1 MMLQPAFYFSRR
13 TAGVQPL
20 NQPAAGQK
28 GQLIRGIG
36 LIGGSLIV
44 LNGMIGAGIF
54 ATPSQ
59 VAASAGVLSPWLYLG
74 AGVLFTSVVLT
85 FAELSS
91 YFRISGGPALY
102 ATKAFGPLIGFSTG
116 WIYFVS
122 RAASIAANSHVMAY
136 FLGKVWPWFDSDPDR
151 IDIGQVVVVVVVIGT
166 ITLANVVGVKGGV
179 RALGFFTVFK
189 LVPLLI
195 MILLGLQ
202 YVTPDILFPEVLPT
216 INDLGGTTL
225 LLIYAYLGFEQVLIP
240 AGETSK
246 PKETIPNALV
256 FTMIATGLL
265 YFLIVLVYVSVLGD
279 AAAQGGDLVDVG
291 RKLAGP
297 IGAIAITIT
306 AVFSIGGNLSS
317 SMLATPRITMA
328 LADHRLLPRWF
339 GHINE
344 KYSSPANSIMFLG
357 GMALI
362 LALSGSFVVLAV
374 ATTLTRLIIYV
385 VCIAALPVIKGK
397 ADRTTI
403 ERAYR
408 IKGGY
413 TIPLVGLA
421 LCLWMITFSTAKS
434 WMLVG
439 ILLVVGLGIYQGEQW
454 RIKKQHAGAG

>member
-1 MMLQPAFYFSRR
+1 M
-13 TAGVQPL
+13 

-36 LIGGSLIV
+36 LIGGALIV

-54 ATPSQ
+54 ALPAA
-59 VAASAGVLSPWLYLG
+59 VAASAGVLSPWLFLG

-102 ATKAFGPLIGFSTG
+102 ATKAFGPLTGFSTG

-122 RAASIAANSHVMAY
+122 RAASIAANSHVMAI
-136 FLGKVWPWFDSDPDR
+136 FLGAVWPWFDT
-151 IDIGQVVVVVVVIGT
+151 GTGHVVVVVVVIVAL
-166 ITLANVVGVKGGV
+166 TLANVVGVKGGV
-179 RALGFFTVFK
+179 RALAFFTFFK

-195 MILLGLQ
+195 MILFGLQ
-202 YVTPDILFPEVLPT
+202 YVTPEVMFPSNLPT
-216 INDLGGTTL
+216 IDDLGGTTL

-246 PKETIPNALV
+246 PKETIPKALV
-256 FTMIATGLL
+256 FTMIATALL
-265 YFLIVLVYVSVLGD
+265 YFLIVLVYISVLGD
-279 AAAQGGDLVDVG
+279 AAVGGTLVDVG
-291 RKLAGP
+291 FKLAGP
-297 IGAIAITIT
+297 LGAIAITIT

-317 SMLATPRITMA
+317 SMLATPRLTQS

-357 GMALI
+357 GMSLI

-374 ATTLTRLIIYV
+374 ATTLTRLIVYV

-397 ADRTTI
+397 ADPTTI

-413 TIPLVGLA
+413 TIPLIGLG
-421 LCLWMITFSTAKS
+421 LCLWMISFSEAKS
-434 WMLVG
+434 WILVG
-439 ILLVVGLGIYQGEQW
+439 IVLVVGLVIYYFEQL
-454 RIKKQHAGAG
+454 RIKKQNASTGV

>member
-1 MMLQPAFYFSRR
+1 M
-13 TAGVQPL
+13 

-36 LIGGSLIV
+36 LIGGALIV

-54 ATPSQ
+54 ALPAA
-59 VAASAGVLSPWLYLG
+59 VAASAGVLSPWLFLG

-102 ATKAFGPLIGFSTG
+102 ATKAFGPLTGFSTG

-122 RAASIAANSHVMAY
+122 RAGSIAANSHVMAI
-136 FLGKVWPWFDSDPDR
+136 FLGAVWPWFDT
-151 IDIGQVVVVVVVIGT
+151 GTGHVVVVVVVIVAL
-166 ITLANVVGVKGGV
+166 TLANVVGVKGGV
-179 RALGFFTVFK
+179 RALAFFTFFK

-195 MILLGLQ
+195 MILFGLQ
-202 YVTPDILFPEVLPT
+202 YVTPEVMFPSNLPT
-216 INDLGGTTL
+216 IDDLGGTTL

-246 PKETIPNALV
+246 PKETIPKALV
-256 FTMIATGLL
+256 FTMIATALL
-265 YFLIVLVYVSVLGD
+265 YFLIVLVYISVLGD
-279 AAAQGGDLVDVG
+279 AAVGGTLVDVG
-291 RKLAGP
+291 FKLAGP
-297 IGAIAITIT
+297 LGAIAITIT

-317 SMLATPRITMA
+317 SMLATPRLTQS

-357 GMALI
+357 GMSLI

-374 ATTLTRLIIYV
+374 ATTLTRLIVYV

-397 ADRTTI
+397 ADPTTI

-413 TIPLVGLA
+413 TIPLIGLG
-421 LCLWMITFSTAKS
+421 LCLWMISFSDAKS
-434 WMLVG
+434 WILVG
-439 ILLVVGLGIYQGEQW
+439 ILLVVGLVIYYFEQL
-454 RIKKQHAGAG
+454 RIKKQNAGT

>member
-1 MMLQPAFYFSRR
+1 M
-13 TAGVQPL
+13 
-20 NQPAAGQK
+20 NKPAAGQK

-36 LIGGSLIV
+36 LIGGALIV

-54 ATPSQ
+54 ALPSA
-59 VAASAGVLSPWLYLG
+59 VVASAGVLSPWLFLG
-74 AGVLFTSVVLT
+74 AGLLFTSVVLT

-102 ATKAFGPLIGFSTG
+102 ATKAFGPLTGFSTG

-122 RAASIAANSHVMAY
+122 RAASVAANSHVMAI
-136 FLGKVWPWFDSDPDR
+136 FLGAVWPWFDTGTGH
-151 IDIGQVVVVVVVIGT
+151 IVVVVVVIVS

-179 RALGFFTVFK
+179 RTLAFFTFFK

-202 YVTPDILFPEVLPT
+202 YVTPEVMSPSSLPT
-216 INDLGGTTL
+216 IDDLGGTTL

-246 PKETIPNALV
+246 PKETIPKALLL
-256 FTMIATGLL
+256 TMIVTALL
-265 YFLIVLVYVSVLGD
+265 YFLIVLVYISVLGD
-279 AAAQGGDLVDVG
+279 AAASGTLVDVG
-291 RKLAGP
+291 FKLAGP
-297 IGAIAITIT
+297 FGALAITIA

-317 SMLATPRITMA
+317 SMLATPRLTQS
-328 LADHRLLPRWF
+328 LADPRLLPRWF

-357 GMALI
+357 GMSLI
-362 LALSGSFVVLAV
+362 LALSGSFVLLAIS
-374 ATTLTRLIIYV
+374 TTLTRLIIYV
-385 VCIAALPVIKGK
+385 ICIAALPVIKGR
-397 ADRTTI
+397 ADPAMI

-413 TIPLVGLA
+413 TIPLIGFG
-421 LCLWMITFSTAKS
+421 LCLWMITFSSAES
-434 WMLVG
+434 WKLLG
-439 ILLVVGLGIYQGEQW
+439 ILLVVGLVIYSLEQL
-454 RIKKQHAGAG
+454 RIKKQKASIGV

>member
-1 MMLQPAFYFSRR
+1 M
-13 TAGVQPL
+13 

-36 LIGGSLIV
+36 LIGGALIV

-54 ATPSQ
+54 ALPSA
-59 VAASAGVLSPWLYLG
+59 VAASAGVLSPWLFLG
-74 AGVLFTSVVLT
+74 AGMLFTSVVLT

-102 ATKAFGPLIGFSTG
+102 ATKAFGPLTGFSTG

-122 RAASIAANSHVMAY
+122 RAASVAANSHVMAI
-136 FLGKVWPWFDSDPDR
+136 FLGAVWPWFDT
-151 IDIGQVVVVVVVIGT
+151 GTGHVVVVVVVIVS

-179 RALGFFTVFK
+179 RALAFFTFFK

-202 YVTPDILFPEVLPT
+202 YVTPEVMFPSSLPT
-216 INDLGGTTL
+216 IDDLGGTTL
-225 LLIYAYLGFEQVLIP
+225 LLIYAYIGFEQVLIP

-265 YFLIVLVYVSVLGD
+265 YFLIVLVYISVLGD
-279 AAAQGGDLVDVG
+279 AAAGGTLVDVG
-291 RKLAGP
+291 FKLAGP
-297 IGAIAITIT
+297 LGAIAITLT

-317 SMLATPRITMA
+317 SMLATPRLTQS
-328 LADHRLLPRWF
+328 LADHRLLPQWF

-357 GMALI
+357 GMSLI

-374 ATTLTRLIIYV
+374 ATTLTRLIVYV
-385 VCIAALPVIKGK
+385 VCIVALPVIKGN
-397 ADRTTI
+397 ADIKTI

-413 TIPLVGLA
+413 TIPLIGLA
-421 LCLWMITFSTAKS
+421 LCLWMISFSEAKS
-434 WMLVG
+434 WILVG
-439 ILLVVGLGIYQGEQW
+439 ILLVVGLVIYSLEQL
-454 RIKKQHAGAG
+454 RIKKQNAATGV

>member
-1 MMLQPAFYFSRR
+1 
-13 TAGVQPL
+13 L

-36 LIGGSLIV
+36 LIGGALIV

-54 ATPSQ
+54 ATPSK
-59 VAASAGVLSPWLYLG
+59 VAASAGILSPWLFLG
-74 AGVLFTSVVLT
+74 AGLLFTSVVLT

-102 ATKAFGPLIGFSTG
+102 ATKAFGPLTGFSTG

-122 RAASIAANSHVMAY
+122 RAASIAANSHVMAF
-136 FLGKVWPWFDSDPDR
+136 FLGQVWPWFDTGP
-151 IDIGQVVVVVVVIGT
+151 GHVVVVVVVIVAL
-166 ITLANVVGVKGGV
+166 TLANVVGVRGGV
-179 RALGFFTVFK
+179 RALGFFTFFK

-202 YVTPDILFPEVLPT
+202 YVTPEVMFPSSLPT
-216 INDLGGTTL
+216 IDDLGGTTL
-225 LLIYAYLGFEQVLIP
+225 LLIYAYIGFEQVLIP
-240 AGETSK
+240 AGETSN

-265 YFLIVLVYVSVLGD
+265 YFLIVLVYISVLGD
-279 AAAQGGDLVDVG
+279 AAAGGTLVDVG
-291 RKLAGP
+291 FKLAGP
-297 IGAIAITIT
+297 LGAIAITLT

-317 SMLATPRITMA
+317 SMLATPRLTQS

-357 GMALI
+357 GMSLI

-374 ATTLTRLIIYV
+374 ATTLTRLIVYV

-397 ADRTTI
+397 ADYKTI
-403 ERAYR
+403 ESAYR

-413 TIPLVGLA
+413 TIPLIGLG
-421 LCLWMITFSTAKS
+421 LCLWMISFSEAKS
-434 WMLVG
+434 WILVG
-439 ILLVVGLGIYQGEQW
+439 ILLAVGLVIYTLEQL
-454 RIKKQHAGAG
+454 RIKKQNATIGG